1 MNISSVIIRTRP
13 ETVATVRDQLIR
25 IPGVEVH
32 AAEPDGRI
40 VATIEDSGRQFAADT
55 YIQLHHVP
63 GVLSAAMVYQY
74 SDDDEEA
81 QR

>member
-13 ETVATVRDQLIR
+13 ERVAAVRDSIADM
-25 IPGVEVH
+25 PGVEVH

-40 VATIEDSGRQFAADT
+40 VATIEDSEKQFAADT
-55 YIQLHHVP
+55 YVQLHQVP
-63 GVLSAAMVYQY
+63 GVLSAAMIYQY

-81 QR
+81 QA